1 VSWKAIELA
10 MAARERA
17 PSLTSTE
24 LLVLLGLAYHEN
36 PRSREAFPS
45 TAKLVA
51 ELKLSRRTIVAAL
64 KRLRGLGLIDVVR
77 TSTYDRPAV
86 YRLTDIGSR
95 GATTAPGA
103 TAASHGVHDT
113 TAGVQETASR
123 GASAA
128 PKPLLTET
136 EPKETRG
143 IKKDNRP
150 AWQKV
155 KDAQA
160 EAEHERTRTRTADE
174 LAEIERKRAWVEEL
188 DRRETERRDR
198 ELEAE
203 TAAAPEPSDAHLTA
217 AGVRRL

>member
-64 KRLRGLGLIDVVR
+64 KRLRSLGLIEVVR
-77 TSTYDRPAV
+77 TSTYDRPAT

-95 GATTAPGA
+95 DATTAP
-103 TAASHGVHDT
+103 HGVQDT
-113 TAGVQETASR
+113 TAGVQMTASR
-123 GASAA
+123 GAPAA

-136 EPKETRG
+136 EPKETRAE
-143 IKKDNRP
+143 KKKNTRP
-150 AWQKV
+150 AWQIR
-155 KDAQA
+155 KDA
-160 EAEHERTRTRTADE
+160 EAEAELERTRPRTPGE
-174 LAEIERKRAWVEEL
+174 LAEIQRKRQAQDEA
-188 DRRETERRDR
+188 DRLETERRDR
-198 ELEAE
+198 ELESEFITDPSLAAKAE
-203 TAAAPEPSDAHLTA
+203 RWAPLATSTESA
-217 AGVRRL
+217 